1 MDTLYPNKGFEPIK
15 CYEEL
20 RFNVLD
26 DPFFTSQGKYLLQN
40 RGMFWWLKTVE
51 TLNTKLEAETVE
63 IEQDLFNPVF
73 SPGHEEGFR
82 NSLSILL
89 ADIVLNIQRGVNYE

>member
-1 MDTLYPNKGFEPIK
+1 MDTLCLNKGFEPIK

-26 DPFFTSQGKYLLQN
+26 DPFYTSQGKYLLQN
-40 RGMFWWLKTVE
+40 RGMFWWLKTIE
-51 TLNTKLEAETVE
+51 TLNTQLETETVE
-63 IEQDLFNPVF
+63 IEQELFKPVF

-82 NSLSILL
+82 NRLSILL